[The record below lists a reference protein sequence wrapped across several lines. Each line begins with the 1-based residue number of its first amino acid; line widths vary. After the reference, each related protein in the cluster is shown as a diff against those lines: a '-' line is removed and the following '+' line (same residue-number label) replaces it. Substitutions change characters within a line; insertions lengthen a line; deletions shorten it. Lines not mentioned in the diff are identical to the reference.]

1 MNGIINILK
10 PPMMTS
16 NSVVAAV
23 KKYTGQSHVGHTGTL
38 DPNAAGVL
46 PVCIGKA
53 TKLAE
58 YFLADEKEY
67 IGEIFFGI
75 ETDSCDTEGNI
86 TARSDFIPSEAEI
99 KEALKSFCG
108 DIVQL
113 PPAFSAIKINGK
125 KAYELARQNIDVDIP
140 PRNVFVHSIE
150 IMSFTAHNRA
160 VVKVRCSKGTYIRSL
175 ARDIGRS
182 LNSCACLSMLVRTKC
197 GVFDISDAVTLDDVR
212 EAFANGTEDKV
223 MIKANDA
230 LSYLPFME
238 FLPQCQKKLICGNAM
253 GLENLL
259 YKYDTKGYTDGPV
272 RIICGGEFIG
282 VGKLV
287 KGNNG
292 ITVLQPTKVITD

>member
-67 IGEIFFGI
+67 IGEILFGI

-238 FLPQCQKKLICGNAM
+238 FLPKCQKKLICGNAM

-282 VGKLV
+282 VGKLMQ
-287 KGNNG
+287 GNNG
-292 ITVLQPTKVITD
+292 MKVLQPTKVIAD